1 MARQRAGNPIFTY
14 HPEIERELLFTPEA
28 RDLVEMV
35 GDLIAEQAAG
45 DAPKDTGAGAGSI
58 QAVTRLGPN
67 GWEARVSWTKARYYM
82 YFHERGTVH
91 LPARPFLRPAREAA
105 RGLI

>member
-1 MARQRAGNPIFTY
+1 MARQGNPIFIY
-14 HPEIERELLFTPEA
+14 RPEVERALRFSSEMRDTV
-28 RDLVEMV
+28 DLV
-35 GDLIAEQAAG
+35 GTLIAEQAEG
-45 DAPKDTGAGAGSI
+45 DAPKRSGLGAGSI
-58 QAVTRLGPN
+58 DSVPRLGPD
-67 GWEARVSWTKARYYM
+67 GWETRVSWTRERYYM